1 MKRVINILFVII
13 FIAQIIPLCAES
25 DEENN
30 ISAYILM
37 EAETG
42 YIAEEYNSDIHL
54 NTGYL
59 SKLMTLLIIAEDID
73 EGLYSPDDEIT
84 ASESVTGTKGA
95 VVWLRAGDK
104 MTVRDLLKS
113 VIIGNANDAA
123 TVLAENSQGS
133 VEEFVMRMNTEA
145 SELGLHD
152 TVFCSPC
159 GYYDENEYT
168 TAHDMALICRELLK
182 YDILEEYFRTWRD
195 FVKSGQTEL
204 VNENTLA
211 RTYERHIGFKAC
223 HSEKSGYCI
232 AEAGRNEKG
241 TVYISVVLGA
251 EDEDISF
258 GKAKKLINSGFS
270 NYKITATMFPDEMLH
285 PLEVHNGT
293 ENSVELKIQKQD
305 MLVVPVGT
313 KELSSVL
320 VIPEYINAPVK
331 KGQKIG
337 MASFYNGDTL
347 VCEIPVT
354 ANDNVN
360 KLSFGWIFKKSLLE
374 LIK

>member
-1 MKRVINILFVII
+1 MKRIFNILCVIML
-13 FIAQIIPLCAES
+13 IAEIIPLYAKTA
-25 DEENN
+25 ENN
-30 ISAYILM
+30 EVSAYILM
-37 EAETG
+37 EAKTG
-42 YIAEEYNSDIHL
+42 YIAEEYNSDTKM
-54 NTGYL
+54 NVGYL
-59 SKLMTLLIIAEDID
+59 VKLMTVLVVAKDI
-73 EGLYSPDDEIT
+73 ENGLYSLDDEIT

-95 VVWLRAGDK
+95 VVWLSAGDK
-104 MTVRDLLKS
+104 MTVGDLLKS

-123 TVLAENSQGS
+123 IVLAENSEGS
-133 VEEFVMRMNTEA
+133 IENFVMRMNSEA
-145 SELGLHD
+145 FELGLRD
-152 TVFCSPC
+152 TVFRSPC

-168 TAHDMALICRELLK
+168 TAHDMALICRELAK
-182 YDILEEYFRTWRD
+182 HDILTEYFRTWRD

-251 EDEDISF
+251 ENEDISL
-258 GKAKKLINSGFS
+258 GRARKLINRGFS
-270 NYKITATMFPDEMLH
+270 DYKITATMFPNEMLH
-285 PLEVHNGT
+285 PLEVRNGT
-293 ENSVELKIQKQD
+293 ENFVETEIQRQD
-305 MLVVPVGT
+305 MLVLPVGVN
-313 KELSSVL
+313 ELSSVA

-337 MASFYNGDTL
+337 MASFYNGDIL
-347 VCEIPVT
+347 VCEIPIT
-354 ANDNVN
+354 AKENV
-360 KLSFGWIFKKSLLE
+360 KELSFSWIFKKLLSE